1 MTNCHVSL
9 KPNKGPVIAQ
19 TSTTTTA
26 KIKVDGLPEI
36 REVAT
41 ASRANNHF
49 LAAMLQTYL
58 LSEGLR
64 ALEPAFEMKTVGG
77 YLGSIRSLGSEG
89 STFAPAAAS
98 LSSVVTPSCLYA
110 GLDLSIINTANA
122 LARTA
127 TALAI
132 SKDLKCLS
140 SGMATSLSMQYR

>member
-1 MTNCHVSL
+1 
-9 KPNKGPVIAQ
+9 VIAQ